1 VPHAWWRRARQ
12 HFGIDAPRMAVRTHL
27 PWPWR
32 LVAGAIVVAIVGG
45 MWWWG
50 FDFGQIFGGLNRKE
64 VEARIA
70 SLETHASQLKN
81 EASELRA
88 RATQAESDLA
98 MTKAAL
104 ATISKQALAQQNE
117 STQLK
122 EEIAFLQKLVSDSNK
137 QPGLSIQNVSVER
150 ESADRWRYSLL
161 VVRGGNP
168 RDEFD
173 GHLALSVALN
183 AGEPAAAQRAGGL
196 TLPDDQPD
204 QAAALKLRFKY
215 YQRVEGSFQVPAGTA
230 PKALTVRAFESG
242 QSTPRATRNA
252 TIS

>member
-1 VPHAWWRRARQ
+1 
-12 HFGIDAPRMAVRTHL
+12 
-27 PWPWR
+27 
-32 LVAGAIVVAIVGG
+32 

-50 FDFGQIFGGLNRKE
+50 FDFGQIFGGFNRKE
-64 VEARIA
+64 VEAQIA
-70 SLETHASQLKN
+70 SLEAQAAQLKG
-81 EASELRA
+81 ESSELRA
-88 RATQAESDLA
+88 RATQAESDLE

-104 ATISKQALAQQNE
+104 ATVSKQALDQQNE
-117 STQLK
+117 ATQLK
-122 EEIAFLQKLVSDSNK
+122 EELAFLRKLFSDSNK

-150 ESADRWRYSLL
+150 DGADRWRYSLL

-168 RDEFD
+168 REEFD

-183 AGEPAAAQRAGGL
+183 GGEPGGAQRPAGL

-215 YQRVEGSFQVPAGTA
+215 YQRVEGSFRVPAGTA
-230 PKALTVRAFESG
+230 PRALTVRAFESG
-242 QSTPRATRNA
+242 QSAPRATRNA

>member
-1 VPHAWWRRARQ
+1 VSHAWWRRARQ

-32 LVAGAIVVAIVGG
+32 LALGVLVAAIVGG

-50 FDFGQIFGGLNRKE
+50 FDFGQIFGGFNRKE

-70 SLETHASQLKN
+70 TLES
-81 EASELRA
+81 EAVLLRSEAVELRS
-88 RATQAESDLA
+88 RATQAESDLE
-98 MTKAAL
+98 MTKGAL
-104 ATISKQALAQQNE
+104 ATVSKQALEQQGE
-117 STQLK
+117 ATQLK
-122 EEIAFLQKLVSDSNK
+122 EELAFLRKLVADSSK
-137 QPGLSIQNVSVER
+137 QPGLSIQSVTIER
-150 ESADRWRYSLL
+150 ESGDRWRYTLL

-173 GHLALSVALN
+173 GHLALSVAL
-183 AGEPAAAQRAGGL
+183 GGAASDAAPRTSGL

-215 YQRVEGSFQVPAGTA
+215 YQRVEGSFRVPAGTT
-230 PKALTVRAFESG
+230 PRALTVRAFEAGHSA
-242 QSTPRATRNA
+242 PRATRNA

>member
-1 VPHAWWRRARQ
+1 MPHAWWRRARQ
-12 HFGIDAPRMAVRTHL
+12 HFGIDAPRVAVRTRL

-50 FDFGQIFGGLNRKE
+50 FDFGQIFGGFNRKE
-64 VEARIA
+64 VEARVA
-70 SLETHASQLKN
+70 SLEAQAVQLKG
-81 EASELRA
+81 EASELRS

-104 ATISKQALAQQNE
+104 ATVSKQALDQQSE
-117 STQLK
+117 ATQLK
-122 EEIAFLQKLVSDSNK
+122 EELAFLQKLVSDSNK
-137 QPGLSIQNVSVER
+137 QTGLSIQNVSVER
-150 ESADRWRYSLL
+150 ESANRWHYSLL

-173 GHLALSVALN
+173 GHLALSVDLN
-183 AGEPAAAQRAGGL
+183 VGEPSAAQRPGGL

-215 YQRVEGSFQVPAGTA
+215 YQRVEGSFRVPAGTA
-230 PKALTVRAFESG
+230 PRALTVRAFESG
-242 QSTPRATRNA
+242 QSTPRATRNT